1 MSFDPVYLAVIHLLR
16 LYTLYTPIRRGRW
29 RVATLVHRCADR
41 LRNTASIVMRSRDG
55 RRFEI
60 DPREAQYRMGLL
72 GEGRYEPAESRFV
85 SQHVEP
91 GHVVIDAGANFGW
104 YTTLFSRLVGV
115 GGQVHAFEPV
125 PATSAVLRR
134 NCELNRC
141 RNVAVNTWAL
151 GSRSATRAVYLP
163 SAGASGDAS
172 MYPEEGRK
180 VEAIA
185 CPTTTLDA
193 YYRQEGIVRCDF
205 IKCDVEGAELEFL
218 HGAAD
223 VIRRCR
229 PILMLEVNPLCLKR
243 AQVSGSRL
251 LEAVSGSEGYR
262 FYRLGHR
269 GALLRMTPRDAN
281 GGTVYFTV
289 LAIPSDSPA
298 IPGGAARP

>member
-1 MSFDPVYLAVIHLLR
+1 MSFDPVYFAVLHLLR
-16 LYTLYTPIRRGRW
+16 FYTLHTPIRRGRW
-29 RVATLVHRCADR
+29 RVGTLVHRCADR
-41 LRNTASIVMRSRDG
+41 LRNTASIILRSCDG

-60 DPREAQYRMGLL
+60 DPRETQYRMGLL

-85 SQHVEP
+85 SHCVKP

-104 YTTLFSRLVGV
+104 YTTLFSRLVGA

-134 NCELNRC
+134 NCELSRC
-141 RNVAVNTWAL
+141 RNVRVNTCAL
-151 GSRSATRAVYLP
+151 GSRTATRIVYLP

-185 CPTTTLDA
+185 CPTTALDA

-229 PILMLEVNPLCLKR
+229 PILMLEVNRLCLQR
-243 AQVSGSRL
+243 AQVSGSQL
-251 LEAVSGSEGYR
+251 LEAVSAVEGYR
-262 FYRLGHR
+262 FYRLDAR
-269 GALLRMTPRDAN
+269 GALLRMIPRDAN
-281 GGTVYFTV
+281 GGTGYFTV
-289 LAIPSDSPA
+289 LAIPQDSPA
-298 IPGGAARP
+298 IPGGGARP